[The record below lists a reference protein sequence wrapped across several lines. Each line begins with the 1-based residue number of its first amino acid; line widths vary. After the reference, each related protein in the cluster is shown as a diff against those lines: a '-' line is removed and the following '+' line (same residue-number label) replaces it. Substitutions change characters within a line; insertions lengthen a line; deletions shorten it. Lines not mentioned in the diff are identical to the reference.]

1 MQSLCQI
8 EQTTTC
14 KGKKKLLFHE
24 FFLSALT
31 KRIVNITLEALQPPD
46 VHHIVGLVGHHGH
59 DVEGLAK
66 GLGFL
71 GAAGP
76 LRILDDGL

>member
-1 MQSLCQI
+1 MSFSSSNLA
-8 EQTTTC
+8 
-14 KGKKKLLFHE
+14 L
-24 FFLSALT
+24 FLSALA
-31 KRIVNITLEALQPPD
+31 KKIVNFTLKALQPPD

-66 GLGFL
+66 GLGLL